1 MLWKYYKNI
10 VNVTLFLKFLPRFW
24 QQNFFFPPIFG
35 NEIAIIPFNFFFF
48 HFRQCYCHNYQK
60 YFFFY
65 ILFRQWHCRNCF
77 FLAHRIQDGQEFGQR
92 NFGNNVAEIPLL
104 YLSTFFS
111 FSLLFLLNFGNTV
124 AEILSLSSIPQLTSN
139 STYKAN

>member
-10 VNVTLFLKFLPRFW
+10 VNVTIFFKFLPRFR

-35 NEIAIIPFNFFFF
+35 NDIAIISFNFFSIFGNAIATITKKNFFFF
-48 HFRQCYCHNYQK
+48 
-60 YFFFY
+60 
-65 ILFRQWHCRNCF
+65 LFRQWHCRNCF
-77 FLAHRIQDGQEFGQR
+77 FLAHRTQDGHEFGQR
-92 NFGNNVAEIPLL
+92 NFGNSVAEIPLL
-104 YLSTFFS
+104 SLSTFFS

>member
-10 VNVTLFLKFLPRFW
+10 VNVTLFLKFLPRFR
-24 QQNFFFPPIFG
+24 QQNFFFPPIFS
-35 NEIAIIPFNFFFF
+35 NDIAIIPFNFFFPF
-48 HFRQCYCHNYQK
+48 SAMPLPQLPK
-60 YFFFY
+60 IFFLFFP
-65 ILFRQWHCRNCF
+65 ILAMALPQLL
-77 FLAHRIQDGQEFGQR
+77 FLAHRTQDGQEFGRR

-104 YLSTFFS
+104 SLSTFFS